1 MLIKNAHQISTEQGD
16 EGFTR
21 NLANEV
27 LSKDDILF
35 DVLGTLDELQAFLG
49 LCFHERPLEIVKT
62 VQKAL
67 QAISAGIAFDPAA
80 GHKAP
85 APWTAFGRGDLG
97 LIEAE
102 EQLILDAKPIEA
114 GFSLLGTE
122 DTPAG
127 ALFNV
132 ARTVCRRAE
141 RVFVHYVRLSGRT
154 DLGIA
159 LRYLN
164 RLSDLLYVL
173 TKNS

>member
-1 MLIKNAHQISTEQGD
+1 MLIKNARQISTEQGD

-27 LSKDDILF
+27 LSKDDVLF

-49 LCFHERPLEIVKT
+49 LCFHERPLEILKT

-80 GHKAP
+80 NQKAP
-85 APWTAFGRGDLG
+85 ASWSAFGRPDLG
-97 LIEAE
+97 VIEAE

-122 DTPAG
+122 DSYAG
-127 ALFNV
+127 AQFNV

-141 RVFVHYVRLSGRT
+141 RVLVHYIRLSGRT
-154 DLGIA
+154 DLAVA
-159 LRYLN
+159 LKYLN
-164 RLSDLLYVL
+164 RLSDLLYVF

>member
-1 MLIKNAHQISTEQGD
+1 MLIKNARQISTEQGD
-16 EGFTR
+16 DGFTR

-27 LSKDDILF
+27 LSKDDVLF
-35 DVLGTLDELQAFLG
+35 EALGTLDELEAFLG
-49 LCFHERPLEIVKT
+49 LCFHERPLEILKT
-62 VQKAL
+62 IQRAL

-80 GHKAP
+80 RQKAP
-85 APWTAFGRGDLG
+85 ASWTAFGQADLG
-97 LIEAE
+97 IIEAE

-122 DTPAG
+122 DSYAG
-127 ALFNV
+127 ARFNV

-141 RVFVHYVRLSGRT
+141 RVFVHFIRQSGRT

-159 LRYLN
+159 LKYLN